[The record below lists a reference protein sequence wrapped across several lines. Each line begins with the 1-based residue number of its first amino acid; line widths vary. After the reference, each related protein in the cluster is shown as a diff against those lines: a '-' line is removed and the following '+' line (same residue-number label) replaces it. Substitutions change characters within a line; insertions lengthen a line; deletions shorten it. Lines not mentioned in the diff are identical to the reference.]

1 MNVKVSAR
9 LTPTVSPKSRVMLGR
24 YLVARQQTTIHVNV
38 KLVSKVSSPQ
48 YKESYR
54 MLVQYN
60 LYYLEAPGHYYIP
73 YIPFRCISK
82 PSVVLE
88 CVSDSACS
96 HHICGSLFHPKC
108 VQSMCTCEH
117 NPGEV
122 DLV

>member
-24 YLVARQQTTIHVNV
+24 YRVARQQTTIHVNV

-73 YIPFRCISK
+73 YIPFRVRLRFGLFSSHLWQFIS
-82 PSVVLE
+82 
-88 CVSDSACS
+88 
-96 HHICGSLFHPKC
+96 PKMRPEH
-108 VQSMCTCEH
+108 VYMRAQSW
-117 NPGEV
+117 
-122 DLV
+122 